1 MCLLRFRQKQSLCK
15 LRDVHPCAPQQPL
28 TMCRKLHNE
37 RQVLIRQWEDA
48 MQAMGHRDK
57 AIVLASEQ
65 VQDAE
70 DVSP

>member
-1 MCLLRFRQKQSLCK
+1 
-15 LRDVHPCAPQQPL
+15 
-28 TMCRKLHNE
+28 MCRKLHNE